1 MHFQYISTLMFY
13 VMVVEQYL
21 AAQAGNG
28 GKLIEEATT
37 IERGISPCRTA
48 AWQWRKAH

>member
-21 AAQAGNG
+21 AAQAIQLFG
-28 GKLIEEATT
+28 
-37 IERGISPCRTA
+37 
-48 AWQWRKAH
+48 